1 MFEAALSDLPMFED
15 EPASPRPERVRLL
28 DMQRRPGVARA
39 PQPAS
44 PASVPPAPA
53 RNLDTPERLAAIEA
67 ALAEL
72 RPRLKADG
80 GDCQFVGV
88 EGDVI
93 RVRMTGACAGC
104 QLASMTVLGVRMKLI
119 EKLGFPVK
127 VVPV

>member
-1 MFEAALSDLPMFED
+1 MFEAALSDMPMFED
-15 EPASPRPERVRLL
+15 EPAAPRPERVRLL
-28 DMQRRPGVARA
+28 DMQRRPAVARA
-39 PQPAS
+39 AQPAG
-44 PASVPPAPA
+44 PACAPRPA
-53 RNLDTPERLAAIEA
+53 RDLDKPEHLATIEA

-80 GDCQFVGV
+80 GDCQLVGV
-88 EGDVI
+88 EGDIV

>member
-1 MFEAALSDLPMFED
+1 MFEAELSETPILDG
-15 EPASPRPERVRLL
+15 EPASPQPERIRLL
-28 DMQRRPGVARA
+28 DMQRHPAVAKA
-39 PQPAS
+39 PQPAV
-44 PASVPPAPA
+44 PACAPRPAQS
-53 RNLDTPERLAAIEA
+53 LEKPEHLAAIEA

-72 RPRLKADG
+72 RPRLNADG
-80 GDCQFVGV
+80 GDCCLVGV
-88 EGDVI
+88 EGDVV

>member
-1 MFEAALSDLPMFED
+1 MFDAALSDMPIFED
-15 EPASPRPERVRLL
+15 EPAAPSPGARSSPRHAAPSRPSRER
-28 DMQRRPGVARA
+28 
-39 PQPAS
+39 PQPAG
-44 PASVPPAPA
+44 PACAPRPA
-53 RNLDTPERLAAIEA
+53 RNLDKPEHLATIEA

-80 GDCQFVGV
+80 GDCQLVGV
-88 EGDVI
+88 EGDVV

>member
-1 MFEAALSDLPMFED
+1 MFDAALSETPFPDD
-15 EPASPRPERVRLL
+15 EPPAPRPERIRLL
-28 DMQRRPGVARA
+28 DLQRRPSVAKT
-39 PQPAS
+39 PQPAG
-44 PASVPPAPA
+44 PACAPRPA
-53 RNLDTPERLAAIEA
+53 RDLDRPEHITAIEA
-67 ALAEL
+67 TLAEL

-88 EGDVI
+88 EGDIV
-93 RVRMTGACAGC
+93 RVRMTGACVGC

>member
-1 MFEAALSDLPMFED
+1 MFDDAVSEQPIFEG
-15 EPASPRPERVRLL
+15 EPASPRPERVRLI
-28 DMQRRPGVARA
+28 DMQRRPSVARA
-39 PQPAS
+39 PQPAG
-44 PASVPPAPA
+44 PACAPRPG
-53 RNLDTPERLAAIEA
+53 RNLDKPEHIAAIEA

-88 EGDVI
+88 EGDLI

-119 EKLGFPVK
+119 ERLGFPVK
-127 VVPV
+127 VVPI

>member
-1 MFEAALSDLPMFED
+1 MFDAPLNDMPIFED
-15 EPASPRPERVRLL
+15 EPAAPRQERVRLI
-28 DMQRRPGVARA
+28 DMQRRPSVARA
-39 PQPAS
+39 PVPAG
-44 PASVPPAPA
+44 PAAAPRPA
-53 RNLDTPERLAAIEA
+53 RSLDKPEHLAIIEA

-80 GDCQFVGV
+80 GDCQLIGV
-88 EGDVI
+88 EGDVV

-127 VVPV
+127 VVPI

>member
-1 MFEAALSDLPMFED
+1 MFEAVLSDMPMFED
-15 EPASPRPERVRLL
+15 EPAPPRPERVRLL
-28 DMQRRPGVARA
+28 DMQRRPAVARA
-39 PQPAS
+39 A
-44 PASVPPAPA
+44 PPAGPA
-53 RNLDTPERLAAIEA
+53 CAPRPTRNLDKPEHLATIEA

-80 GDCQFVGV
+80 GDCQLVGV
-88 EGDVI
+88 EGDIV

>member
-1 MFEAALSDLPMFED
+1 MFAAALNDMPYFEE
-15 EPASPRPERVRLL
+15 EPAAPRPERVRLI
-28 DMQRRPGVARA
+28 DMQRRPAVAKA
-39 PQPAS
+39 PQPAG
-44 PASVPPAPA
+44 PACAPRPA
-53 RNLDTPERLAAIEA
+53 RSLDKPEHLAAIEA

-72 RPRLKADG
+72 RPRLNADG
-80 GDCQFVGV
+80 GDCQLVGV
-88 EGDVI
+88 EGDVV